1 MSLGR
6 TLILAVMLATEDPLA
21 AAWAAFARGEY
32 DRAEGLA
39 LADARPP
46 RAGAALY
53 LVGLSR
59 FRAGRPAG
67 ALEALDAAGRAADH
81 PDRGPW
87 QYNRGA
93 CLYQLG
99 RFEEAEASFI
109 EAAALTPSLASVAL
123 VNAGFAALDGS
134 APQRAKALASRARA
148 AGSGREL
155 DLVEDLERHIAGG
168 SGAGPSTPDDR
179 AAEDYRRGLAAYA
192 AGRFQ
197 EALESFQRA
206 AAGDPSAGRYRVM
219 VGAAELKL
227 ERRSE
232 ARAELE
238 RALRLHL
245 DASEAEAAR
254 DYLDAPSFGLAARGR
269 GWEAQ
274 LRAGSGFDSNVL
286 QSGLIGSQER
296 APIAS
301 GQVSSMVAS
310 GTFGLAYRWRARE
323 ELAAEL
329 TYGLD
334 ELAYLATAASDYSLQ
349 QHQLTGGLEWSALR
363 RLRLG
368 AFAGGQLAFTGISSF
383 RGMQAAATGG
393 GWAAIDETGHTTT
406 HVEFGLTRKAALLAE
421 FSFLTGNRI
430 DALVSQE
437 LRLGGLALDLSY
449 RYRDER
455 IGTLTQT
462 ARFALPSLCSA
473 GCTQQYVI
481 PFGYSSSTLGL
492 SARAAPASRLR
503 LGLAGGLE
511 WRDHR
516 GDSFLSVTSP
526 DGNASEIDRRQR
538 QDRRVFATLFSALRV
553 WRGLEVTLRYDL
565 VVNRSNVDNHSSE
578 PPGDSCGP
586 PALSCHQLDYDD
598 KNYTKH
604 AFTLETGYVW

>member
-1 MSLGR
+1 MSLGC
-6 TLILAVMLATEDPLA
+6 TLILVVMLTAEDPLA
-21 AAWAAFARGEY
+21 DARAAFARGEY
-32 DRAEGLA
+32 DRAEALA
-39 LADARPP
+39 LAGAQPP
-46 RAGAALY
+46 RMGAALY

-59 FRAGRPAG
+59 FRAGRTAE
-67 ALEALDAAGRAADH
+67 ALEAIDAASRAADR
-81 PDRGPW
+81 PDPGPW

-99 RFEEAEASFI
+99 RFEEAEASFT

-123 VNAGFAALDGS
+123 VNAGFAALDGG
-134 APQRAKALASRARA
+134 APERAKALASRARA

-155 DLVEDLERHIAGG
+155 DLVEDLERHIAGATD
-168 SGAGPSTPDDR
+168 AGPSTPDDR
-179 AAEDYRRGLAAYA
+179 AAEDYRRGLAAYD
-192 AGRFQ
+192 AGRFR
-197 EALESFQRA
+197 EAFESFQRA
-206 AAGDPSAGRYRVM
+206 AAGDPSAGRYRLM

-227 ERRSE
+227 GRRSE

-238 RALRLHL
+238 QALRLVL
-245 DASEAEAAR
+245 DTSEAEAAR
-254 DYLDAPSFGLAARGR
+254 DHLDASSFGLAARGR

-286 QSGLIGSQER
+286 QSGLVGSQER

-301 GQVSSMVAS
+301 GQVSSTVAS
-310 GTFGLAYRWRARE
+310 GTLGLAYRWRARE
-323 ELAAEL
+323 ELFAEL
-329 TYGLD
+329 AYGLD

-349 QHQLTGGLEWSALR
+349 QHQLTGGLEWSVLR

-383 RGMQAAATGG
+383 RGLQAAATGG
-393 GWAAIDETGHTTT
+393 GWVAFDETGRTATR
-406 HVEFGLTRKAALLAE
+406 VDFGFTRKAALLPE
-421 FSFLTGNRI
+421 FSFLTGNRV

-437 LRLGGLALDLSY
+437 LRLGGLTLDLSY

-455 IGTLTQT
+455 IGTLTQS
-462 ARFALPSLCSA
+462 AQFAPPSLCSA
-473 GCTQQYVI
+473 GCIQQYVI
-481 PFGYSSSTLGL
+481 PFGYSSNTLGL

-526 DGNASEIDRRQR
+526 DGSTRELDRRQR
-538 QDRRVFATLFSALRV
+538 QDRRVFVTLLTVVRL

-586 PALSCHQLDYDD
+586 PAFRCHQLDYDD